1 MYDDVAVDIVLKT
14 LAISYFAINSAS
26 LQQNISGLILISNT
40 KQSFTNR
47 LVTPKL
53 KTIFHFLTV
62 FKKNNRGKLYLLN
75 KSFFIKSFRLKIF
88 QCSSMVNDNVNK
100 TSLKY

>member
-40 KQSFTNR
+40 KQSLSFTNR

-53 KTIFHFLTV
+53 KAIFHFLTV
-62 FKKNNRGKLYLLN
+62 FKK
-75 KSFFIKSFRLKIF
+75 
-88 QCSSMVNDNVNK
+88 
-100 TSLKY
+100 

>member
-26 LQQNISGLILISNT
+26 LQQNISSLILISNT

-53 KTIFHFLTV
+53 KAIFHFLTV

-75 KSFFIKSFRLKIF
+75 KSFFIKSFRLKNF
-88 QCSSMVNDNVNK
+88 QRSSMVNDNVNK

>member
-1 MYDDVAVDIVLKT
+1 MYDDVAVDIVLTT

-53 KTIFHFLTV
+53 KAIIHFLTV
-62 FKKNNRGKLYLLN
+62 FKKITEVNCICW
-75 KSFFIKSFRLKIF
+75 IK
-88 QCSSMVNDNVNK
+88 V
-100 TSLKY
+100 SL

>member
-53 KTIFHFLTV
+53 KAIIHFLTV

-88 QCSSMVNDNVNK
+88 QRSSMVNDNVNK

>member
-26 LQQNISGLILISNT
+26 LQQNISGLISNT

-53 KTIFHFLTV
+53 KAIFHFLTV
-62 FKKNNRGKLYLLN
+62 YKKNNRGKLYLLN

-88 QCSSMVNDNVNK
+88 QRSSMVNDNVNK

>member
-53 KTIFHFLTV
+53 KAIFHFLTV

-75 KSFFIKSFRLKIF
+75 KSFFIKSFRLKNF
-88 QCSSMVNDNVNK
+88 QRSSMVNDNVNK

>member
-26 LQQNISGLILISNT
+26 LQQNIPGLILTSNT

-53 KTIFHFLTV
+53 KAIFHFLTV

-88 QCSSMVNDNVNK
+88 QRSSMVNDNVNK

>member
-14 LAISYFAINSAS
+14 LENFLFRDQFAS

-53 KTIFHFLTV
+53 KAIFHFLTV
-62 FKKNNRGKLYLLN
+62 FKK
-75 KSFFIKSFRLKIF
+75 ITE
-88 QCSSMVNDNVNK
+88 VNCIC
-100 TSLKY
+100 

>member
-47 LVTPKL
+47 VATPKL
-53 KTIFHFLTV
+53 KAIFHFLTV

-88 QCSSMVNDNVNK
+88 NAVRW
-100 TSLKY
+100 

>member
-1 MYDDVAVDIVLKT
+1 MYDDVAVDKVLKT

-26 LQQNISGLILISNT
+26 LQQNISGLILLSNT

-75 KSFFIKSFRLKIF
+75 KSFFIKSFRLKNF
-88 QCSSMVNDNVNK
+88 QRSSMVNDNVNK

>member
-26 LQQNISGLILISNT
+26 LQQNISGLILISKT

-62 FKKNNRGKLYLLN
+62 FKKYNRGKLYLLN
-75 KSFFIKSFRLKIF
+75 KSFFIKSFRLKNF
-88 QCSSMVNDNVNK
+88 QRSSMVNDNVNK

>member
-26 LQQNISGLILISNT
+26 LQQNISGLILTSNT

-53 KTIFHFLTV
+53 KAIFHFLTV
-62 FKKNNRGKLYLLN
+62 YKKNNRGKLYLLN
-75 KSFFIKSFRLKIF
+75 KSFFITSFRLKNF
-88 QCSSMVNDNVNK
+88 QRSSMVNDNVNK

>member
-1 MYDDVAVDIVLKT
+1 MYGDVAVDIVLKT

-26 LQQNISGLILISNT
+26 LKQNISGLILIYNT

-53 KTIFHFLTV
+53 KAIFHFLTV

-88 QCSSMVNDNVNK
+88 QRSSMVNDNVNK

>member
-26 LQQNISGLILISNT
+26 LQQNISGLISNT

-53 KTIFHFLTV
+53 KAIIHFLTV

-75 KSFFIKSFRLKIF
+75 KSFFIKSFRLKFF
-88 QCSSMVNDNVNK
+88 QRSSMVNDNVNK

>member
-53 KTIFHFLTV
+53 KAIFHFLTV